1 MRFLQL
7 TPLNADF
14 LPEIVQLD
22 QDCFGGLWSPEAYQ
36 RELDSPNSVLL
47 GLVQSEEARQAQSDP
62 APDGPD
68 SSHSRLFA
76 MGCLWSVCEEAHVTL
91 LAVHKLHRRQG
102 MGQALLGHLLQWGQQ
117 RGLEWATLEVRV
129 SNTAALGVYRT
140 FGFAPVGRRRR
151 YYADTGEDALVLWR
165 NGLQE
170 LDFQPLLQRVMQQA
184 TVRLQQN
191 GWSIQPE
198 PTYSSP
204 END

>member
-1 MRFLQL
+1 
-7 TPLNADF
+7 
-14 LPEIVQLD
+14 
-22 QDCFGGLWSPEAYQ
+22 
-36 RELDSPNSVLL
+36 
-47 GLVQSEEARQAQSDP
+47 
-62 APDGPD
+62 
-68 SSHSRLFA
+68 